1 MDAVYSWVRSIVFFL
16 LLISLLDLL
25 LAGSG
30 YKKYIR
36 TYGGFILIL
45 LVISPVLS
53 LLDGSGRLSYYLDIN
68 RFFLN
73 TYDYSEVITGGGE
86 LGETLLLEQYQEAI
100 AGQIEELLEKKGY
113 TAVSVRAE
121 TDSDME
127 SGDYGRIRGLTVTA
141 RRIEEGEEKER
152 IVIEKI
158 ELSGEIA
165 PTPEELSLAGYLAG
179 YYEIEEEAVT
189 VRIEEDGYGEEE
201 ADN

>member
-1 MDAVYSWVRSIVFFL
+1 
-16 LLISLLDLL
+16 
-25 LAGSG
+25 
-30 YKKYIR
+30 
-36 TYGGFILIL
+36 
-45 LVISPVLS
+45 
-53 LLDGSGRLSYYLDIN
+53 
-68 RFFLN
+68 
-73 TYDYSEVITGGGE
+73 
-86 LGETLLLEQYQEAI
+86 
-100 AGQIEELLEKKGY
+100 
-113 TAVSVRAE
+113 
-121 TDSDME
+121 ME

-158 ELSGEIA
+158 ELSGETA